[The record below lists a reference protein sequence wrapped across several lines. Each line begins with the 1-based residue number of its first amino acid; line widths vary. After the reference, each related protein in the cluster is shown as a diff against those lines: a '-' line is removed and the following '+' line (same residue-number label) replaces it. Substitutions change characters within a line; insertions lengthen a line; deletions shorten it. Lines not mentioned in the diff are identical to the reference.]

1 MTSKGRLCTLL
12 ATGSLLLASAS
23 APVLAASV
31 ASEAFVANVRPNV
44 DFLDKSSR
52 MALDKS
58 SSPRIRTFAHSE
70 AKDETITANSLVAWS
85 QTHTPAGEA
94 IALGLQPATPGPLS
108 PVTDIAIAP
117 LAVAGAVTTDVTNGV
132 GDVLT
137 GRSVAID
144 NPLVPLTVR
153 RTPDPANATSLP
165 ADRDDL
171 ARLSSLS
178 GREFNALYLSTQ
190 SDALHQLATLYRD
203 YMRQG
208 DDPALQ
214 AIATRELPKINARI
228 AELRRL

>member
-1 MTSKGRLCTLL
+1 MMSKNVLRTLL
-12 ATGSLLLASAS
+12 ATGSVLLAGAS
-23 APVLAASV
+23 APAVAASA

-44 DFLDKSSR
+44 DYLDKSSR

-58 SSPRIRTFAHSE
+58 NSPRIRGFAHSE
-70 AKDETITANSLVAWS
+70 AKDETITANSLVAWT
-85 QTHTPAGEA
+85 QTHTRAGEA
-94 IALGLQPATPGPLS
+94 VALGVQPMPQGPLM
-108 PVTDIAIAP
+108 PMADLAIAP
-117 LAVAGAVTTDVTNGV
+117 LAVAGNVTTDVTNGV

-144 NPLVPLTVR
+144 NPLVPLTIR
-153 RTPDPANATSLP
+153 RTPDMAGDASLP
-165 ADRDDL
+165 ANRDDL
-171 ARLSSLS
+171 ARLSSLT
-178 GREFNALYLSTQ
+178 GRQFNALYLSTQ

-214 AIATRELPKINARI
+214 AMATRELPKINARI